1 MPALTR
7 CSTGSKLHALFRK
20 KEKSLIMTQRRKSQ
34 VGTTNIDSSFGLPQL
49 CVRIN
54 TMQHINL
61 ELKVLEKRSITH
73 LGSSKYTNEND
84 IEAASLNFKLS
95 AAASMEAID
104 QLCEAVAYKVT
115 FHDLCH
121 VLWDGLYVGE
131 ASSTRI
137 EPFLEELEQRLE
149 IISSTVHDHRAKT
162 SVLTEVMKVS
172 FEGFLM
178 VLLAGGPSRAFSL
191 EDYVMIEED
200 FKFLTHLFR
209 SKGDCLPAEL
219 IEKHSTNVK
228 GVLPLFGMDT
238 ESLIQQFSQL
248 SMEMFGSSPKPRIP
262 LPPTSNQWSPKEPNT
277 FLQVLC
283 HRNDETAAKFLKKN
297 YNLPKKL

>member
-7 CSTGSKLHALFRK
+7 CSKGSKLHALFRK
-20 KEKSLIMTQRRKSQ
+20 KEKSLMTQKRKSQ

-54 TMQHINL
+54 TMQHIHL
-61 ELKVLEKRSITH
+61 ELTVLEKRTITH
-73 LGSSKYTNEND
+73 LGSSKIYTNDND
-84 IEAASLNFKLS
+84 IEAGLKFKLS
-95 AAASMEAID
+95 AAASMEGID
-104 QLCEAVAYKVT
+104 QLCETIAYKVT
-115 FHDLCH
+115 FHALCH

-131 ASSTRI
+131 VSSTRI
-137 EPFLEELEQRLE
+137 QPFLEELEQRLE

-162 SVLTEVMKVS
+162 RVLTEVMKAS

-209 SKGDCLPAEL
+209 SNGDCLPAEL

-228 GVLPLFGMDT
+228 GVLPFFGMDT

-248 SMEMFGSSPKPRIP
+248 TMEMFGSSPKPRIP

-277 FLQVLC
+277 LLRVLC
-283 HRNDETAAKFLKKN
+283 HRNDETATKFLKKN